1 MPAPVAGAGIGVR
14 PCRTDAGG
22 SGRPR
27 GGATLIDHA
36 AESTCDGFRCQDL
49 RVPARSSLARVRVR
63 VEQTALPGIGVRHD
77 LLTESGRRLGV
88 VSHRNG
94 RRDLVLYDPDDPDS
108 CQHDIPLTDD
118 EAEALAD
125 ILGASLMLGQLSGL
139 REQAAGLL
147 TEQIAISAGSPF
159 VGRRLG
165 DTRART
171 RTSASI
177 GAVLRDREVIASPG
191 PSFVFEANDVVV
203 VVGTRQGLDGVTAIL
218 AGETAD

>member
-1 MPAPVAGAGIGVR
+1 M
-14 PCRTDAGG
+14 
-22 SGRPR
+22 
-27 GGATLIDHA
+27 
-36 AESTCDGFRCQDL
+36 
-49 RVPARSSLARVRVR
+49 RVR

-77 LLTESGRRLGV
+77 LVTESGRRVGV

-108 CQHDIPLTDD
+108 CQADIPLTDD

-147 TEQIAISAGSPF
+147 TEQILIPAGSPY
-159 VGRRLG
+159 VNRKLG
-165 DTRART
+165 DTKART
-171 RTSASI
+171 RTGASI
-177 GAVLRDREVIASPG
+177 VAVLRQGEVNVSPDPAFRFAAG
-191 PSFVFEANDVVV
+191 DVVV

-218 AGETAD
+218 ADSDPDG